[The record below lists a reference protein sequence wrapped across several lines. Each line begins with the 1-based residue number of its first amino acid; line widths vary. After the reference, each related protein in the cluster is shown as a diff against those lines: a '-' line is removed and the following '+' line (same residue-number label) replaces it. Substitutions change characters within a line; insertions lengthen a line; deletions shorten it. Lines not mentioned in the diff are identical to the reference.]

1 MPIRVKSLK
10 LKCFPRNNFL
20 PLCSTSLLLRNGKQA
35 RRYRSLPLAMGENAC
50 LPALEESIIKKD
62 LIFAF
67 SFFPTSFL
75 LLPFSS
81 FMHSNKHVCTVPW
94 NIWTSKFPFRE
105 FFEIDFYVRL
115 WVVTFKSSPAECAIR
130 LKPFLTCSCS
140 KYILGFYLPII
151 FSNWHFDC
159 LKIKNGSS
167 NHLKEYSVSKIV
179 MILYF
184 SDRMI

>member
-1 MPIRVKSLK
+1 MRLSRHRLIPKKFECSL
-10 LKCFPRNNFL
+10 RNNCL

-67 SFFPTSFL
+67 GFSFL
-75 LLPFSS
+75 LLPFSP
-81 FMHSNKHVCTVPW
+81 FMHSNKYSLTLLVCTVPW

-105 FFEIDFYVRL
+105 FFEIGFYVRL

-140 KYILGFYLPII
+140 K
-151 FSNWHFDC
+151 
-159 LKIKNGSS
+159 
-167 NHLKEYSVSKIV
+167 
-179 MILYF
+179 
-184 SDRMI
+184 